1 MGKSTGVRGGGWTG
15 GSDGVKCRQG
25 VSSEVE
31 DGDPIPAAELTGDPQ
46 DGSQVPQVHFH
57 GRDLSGGVGGQDEV
71 SRVLVLLGVAAGD
84 AEMDAAILLQQPPAQ
99 RQPHAAVNDT
109 VSDTAPSGAAAS
121 RGGMGLPR
129 PVPDRPSPAP
139 LWCLPCPVPAA
150 HPLAPVTSTTR
161 SIAYSRDRHR
171 R

>member
-1 MGKSTGVRGGGWTG
+1 ME
-15 GSDGVKCRQG
+15 CRQG

-46 DGSQVPQVHFH
+46 DRSQVPQVHFH
-57 GRDLSGGVGGQDEV
+57 GRDLSGRVGGQDKV
-71 SRVLVLLGVAAGD
+71 SRVLVLLGIAAGD

-121 RGGMGLPR
+121 RGGTGRACPVPSR
-129 PVPDRPSPAP
+129 PVPYRPSPAP
-139 LWCLPCPVPAA
+139 LWFLPCPVPAA

-161 SIAYSRDRHR
+161 SIAYSRGRHR
-171 R
+171 RRPPRAISGTRR